1 MPGGPQGAQGA
12 GVARSVDAESAVEGA
27 LPPARRKVPSVRGAG
42 GGLSLGRAL
51 GASDDVA
58 GECGGETGAG
68 DELAGDG
75 APLWAELEERGNHHQ
90 AGGAIRVEEPGA
102 ACGACDWH
110 R

>member
-1 MPGGPQGAQGA
+1 MPGGPQRAQAA
-12 GVARSVDAESAVEGA
+12 GVARSVDAGAAVEAA
-27 LPPARRKVPSVRGAG
+27 LPSAPRPMPSLRGAG

-75 APLWAELEERGNHHQ
+75 APLWTELEGRGNHHQ

-110 R
+110 G

>member
-1 MPGGPQGAQGA
+1 MPGGPQRAQGA
-12 GVARSVDAESAVEGA
+12 GVARFVDAGAAVEAA
-27 LPPARRKVPSVRGAG
+27 LPSAPRKVPALRGAG

-51 GASDDVA
+51 GASDDLA

-68 DELAGDG
+68 VELAGDG
-75 APLWAELEERGNHHQ
+75 ARVWAELEERGDHRQ

-102 ACGACDWH
+102 AGGACDWH